1 MPRSILC
8 LTLLSLLACQ
18 PRTVDLEGVSA
29 ADGDDGANSA
39 QDARLDALEAQV
51 ADLSSTLSDLE
62 SVVAEDRQTIY
73 SLEATL
79 NYALDDIAALEEA
92 LGSGGSSG
100 GDTGASDAETIDALV
115 EAVADLQDNEPAAWS
130 TTGTTASESTSWVTL
145 ASDRLTITGDGP
157 VLAWCSAAYSGSSGQ
172 LKLVLYTE
180 TSSSS
185 TTAITGSS
193 VAGMFNPSPG
203 TWTLAC
209 EGLGGP
215 WSISTLVAV
224 QVPANGG

>member
-1 MPRSILC
+1 MPRSTLF
-8 LTLLSLLACQ
+8 LTFLALAACQ

-29 ADGDDGANSA
+29 AGDDSANTE

-51 ADLSSTLSDLE
+51 TELTSTLSDLE

-79 NYALDDIAALEEA
+79 DYALADIAELQDAVA
-92 LGSGGSSG
+92 SGSSG
-100 GDTGASDAETIDALV
+100 GDTGASDAETLDALV
-115 EAVADLQDNEPAAWS
+115 EAVADLQENEPAAWS
-130 TTGTTASESTSWVTL
+130 TTGTTASESSSWVTL
-145 ASDRLTITGDGP
+145 ASDRLEITGDGP
-157 VLAWCSAAYSGSSGQ
+157 VLAWCSAAFSGSSGQ

-193 VAGMFNPSPG
+193 VAGMFNPSSG

-209 EGLGGP
+209 QGLGGP

-224 QVPANGG
+224 QVPENGG